1 MPVTAVSTA
10 PTPVSADPQPR
21 GLRANPW
28 LTLIAVAFGLFMVG
42 LDGSVVSIANAEIAR
57 DLNATTAEL
66 QWVTNSYLLALAAAL
81 ILGGKLGDRFG
92 RRTLYLVGVVGFTIA
107 SVAIGLVGSV
117 EGVIAF
123 RAVQGL
129 FGAMLMPNTLAL
141 LRAVFPPKKFG
152 MAVGIWAMISSVST
166 ALGPIVGGLLVEHV
180 NWESVF
186 YINAPIGV
194 IALVFGLVVLPQS
207 RNEAAASEK
216 FDVPGV
222 VLLAG
227 GLLAVVFGV
236 VKGETWGWT
245 SAGTLGAILGG
256 LVVLVLFGWYETR
269 VAHPLLPM
277 RLFRNPALTIGTV
290 VTALN
295 FFILLGVIFFVMLY
309 LQNVRGFT
317 PVEAGV
323 RTLPLSL
330 VSMLASPLGAKLTEK
345 FGPRLTMPL
354 GMVLQAGAAFAMLA
368 WSADSSYA
376 TMWPPFAA
384 LGLGVGMVM
393 AASSDA
399 IVGNAPV
406 EDGGVAG
413 GLQATSLQIGGA
425 LGTSV
430 LVSIISSRVGSTLT
444 DSLTDAGVPGSV
456 AARLEE
462 AKDAVAMGVAPVT
475 DTMPAQLRAAV
486 TEGSQ
491 TAFMN
496 GVHTAVLVTGILAL
510 VGAALAALGLRRRS
524 DDEKVPDPVASSDT
538 RAADTPDQPLPA
550 AVPAAT
556 ASVPAEVPSVGGTP
570 VGGHVRGAES
580 APVPR
585 AAVTLVS
592 LGGRQLGRA
601 VAGPD
606 GSYQVDVP
614 GVGSYVLIASADGYQ
629 PQASTV
635 VVAGEP
641 VSYDILLS
649 GTSSLLGTVR
659 SADTKEPVVGALMV
673 AADVRGEVIA
683 TGLTGADGAFTFA
696 ELVPG
701 QVTLAVTAVGYRP
714 VALPVEVAAQGVTRS
729 EVELS
734 SGSRVQGVVTAAGR
748 PLNDARVTLVDAAGN
763 VVATA
768 TTGEDGGYAFTD
780 LDGGEYS
787 VMATGYPPRATHLT
801 VHGSG
806 VDGHDIELS
815 HQGE

>member
-1 MPVTAVSTA
+1 MSVTAVSTA
-10 PTPVSADPQPR
+10 PTPESATPQHR

-28 LTLIAVAFGLFMVG
+28 LTLVAVAFGLFMVG

-57 DLNATTAEL
+57 DLNASTAEL
-66 QWVTNSYLLALAAAL
+66 QWVTNSYLLAMAAAL

-107 SVAIGLVGSV
+107 SVAIGLVGSI

-123 RAVQGL
+123 RAAQGL

-194 IALVFGLVVLPQS
+194 ISLVFGLMVLPQS
-207 RNEAAASEK
+207 KNEAAASEK

-222 VLLAG
+222 VLLAL

-245 SAGTLGAILGG
+245 SAGTLGAIAGG

-277 RLFRNPALTIGTV
+277 RLFRSPALTIGTV

-295 FFILLGVIFFVMLY
+295 FFVMLGVIFFVMLY
-309 LQNVRGFT
+309 LQNVRGYT

-330 VSMLASPLGAKLTEK
+330 ASMVASPLGAKLTEK

-354 GMVLQAGAAFAMLA
+354 GMVLQAGAAFAMLG
-368 WSADSSYA
+368 WSPDSSYA
-376 TMWPPFAA
+376 AMWPPFAA

-393 AASSDA
+393 SASSDA

-406 EDGGVAG
+406 KDGGIAG
-413 GLQATSLQIGGA
+413 GLQSTSLQIGGA

-456 AARLEE
+456 AARLDE
-462 AKDAVAMGVAPVT
+462 AKDAVAMGVSPVT
-475 DTMPAQLRAAV
+475 DAMPAQLRAAV

-510 VGAALAALGLRRRS
+510 VGAALAGLGLRRRN
-524 DDEKVPDPVASSDT
+524 DEEKGPDPVASS
-538 RAADTPDQPLPA
+538 
-550 AVPAAT
+550 AVPASDTPAVPTAT
-556 ASVPAEVPSVGGTP
+556 ASAAAEVPSSGGIP
-570 VGGHVRGAES
+570 VSGHVRGAES
-580 APVPR
+580 VPVPQ
-585 AAVTLVS
+585 AAVTLIS
-592 LGGRQLGRA
+592 LGGRQLDRA
-601 VAGPD
+601 AVRPD
-606 GSYQVDVP
+606 GSYQVDAP

-635 VVAGEP
+635 VVGAEP

-649 GTSSLLGTVR
+649 GTSGLIGTVR
-659 SADTKEPVVGALMV
+659 SADTKEPVAGAMVV
-673 AADVRGEVIA
+673 AADVRGEVLA
-683 TGLTGADGAFTFA
+683 AGLTDTDGTFTIA

-701 QVTLAVTAVGYRP
+701 PLTLAVTAVGYRP

-729 EVELS
+729 EVELY
-734 SGSRVQGVVTAAGR
+734 SGAQVQGMVTAAGR

-780 LDGGEYS
+780 LDGGEYT
-787 VMATGYPPRATHLT
+787 VMATGYPPKATHLT

-806 VDGHDIELS
+806 VDGHDIELA
-815 HQGE
+815 HPGE